1 MANKNFNWLIEFLGS
16 RNFDIWQYLLDAIK
30 SGFLNYANAVR
41 QKITSL
47 ESYIL
52 LVLRFNL
59 FFSL

>member
-16 RNFDIWQYLLDAIK
+16 RNFDIWQYLLDTIK
-30 SGFLNYANAVR
+30 CGSLNYANAVR
-41 QKITSL
+41 QKIASL